1 MPSLDNSS
9 FLDQQL
15 ANLLVRICATEG
27 YPLTAA
33 QQQQLSFLAS
43 YTSQAT
49 RQGIIAAQLPTSL
62 SLLELTVLLKSPVVG
77 GAGDYKPLIIENEHI
92 WLNRYWQYEQQLA
105 QNIVAR
111 LAHKLPLEPAALQTI
126 LNNWFPAADN
136 DLQRLAVERAATLPF
151 LIISGGPGT
160 GKTTTVTR
168 LLCLLI
174 EHFKIDP
181 NRIKLAAPTGK
192 AAMRM
197 QEAIRQT
204 KANLQLAPELAA
216 VIPEQGSTLHRL
228 LGYLPGK
235 VGFRHHAHYP
245 LPADVVIVDEASMID
260 ISLMSYLF
268 AAVRPDA
275 RLILLGDRDQLA
287 SVETGSIFRDL
298 CSTDRELLLDEH
310 IVALEKSWRFDASGG
325 IGQLAK
331 AIRDQQ
337 EQQVVD
343 ILHTAPTGV
352 TWDKNTQLNIGYLRH
367 VWRNYLTGVRA
378 WQQDLSQLPELF
390 AAFNQFRL
398 LTPLR
403 KGSLGTEQLNQKIS
417 QFLWR
422 YLSTRLQQAWFAGR
436 PIMITENDYRQ
447 NLFNGDIGLT
457 LPDVNGQLKVW
468 FPEPKGGFRA
478 FAPVRLPAHETAWAM
493 TIHKSQGSEF
503 EQVLLVMPEDAEA
516 QILGR
521 ELLYTGITRAR
532 SQIDLMGSEQVILAA
547 IRRSLPST
555 SCLRW
560 RIQNLS
566 STQSS
571 QTQSE

>member
-1 MPSLDNSS
+1 MPFIANSS
-9 FLDQQL
+9 FLDQQFAALVVRLCAECAYTLSTTQQKNLELL
-15 ANLLVRICATEG
+15 AC
-27 YPLTAA
+27 
-33 QQQQLSFLAS
+33 
-43 YTSQAT
+43 YTSAAT
-49 RQGIIAAQLPTSL
+49 RQGIIAAPLPDAINASEL
-62 SLLELTVLLKSPVVG
+62 EALLASPVIG
-77 GAGDYKPLIIENEHI
+77 QAHAYAPLIIENGHI

-105 QNIVAR
+105 SNIAQR
-111 LAHKLPLEPAALQTI
+111 LQLKLTTDSTALQAALDH
-126 LNNWFPAADN
+126 WFPTGAHDR
-136 DLQRLAVERAATLPF
+136 QRQAVERAATLPF

-174 EHFKIDP
+174 EHFKINP
-181 NRIKLAAPTGK
+181 QRIKLAAPTGK

-197 QEAIRQT
+197 QEAIRQAKT
-204 KANLQLAPELAA
+204 NLQLPPELAEL
-216 VIPEQGSTLHRL
+216 IPEQGSTLHRL
-228 LGYLPGK
+228 LGYIPGK
-235 VGFRHHAHYP
+235 LGFRHHAHYP

-260 ISLMSYLF
+260 ISLMSHLL

-298 CSTDRELLLDEH
+298 CQFDQDQTNHPLNEH
-310 IVALEKSWRFDASGG
+310 IVVLEKSWRFDASGG

-337 EQQVVD
+337 EAALLN
-343 ILHTAPTGV
+343 ILQSAPAGV
-352 TWDKNTQLNIGYLRH
+352 TWEQTAEISMSYLQQ
-367 VWRNYLTGVRA
+367 VWQAYLAGVQA
-378 WQQDLSQLPELF
+378 WQQEIQQLPALF

-403 KGSLGTEQLNQKIS
+403 KGALGTEQLNQ
-417 QFLWR
+417 Q
-422 YLSTRLQQAWFAGR
+422 LSTLLRRVLPNRFQGVWFAGR

-447 NLFNGDIGLT
+447 QLFNGDIGLS
-457 LPDVNGQLKVW
+457 LADADGQLRVW

-503 EQVLLVMPEDAEA
+503 ERVLLVMPEDADA
-516 QILGR
+516 KILGR
-521 ELLYTGITRAR
+521 ELLYTAITRAR
-532 SQIDLMGSEQVILAA
+532 SQIHLMGKEAVILAA
-547 IRRSLPST
+547 VRRSLPST

-560 RIQNLS
+560 RIA
-566 STQSS
+566 TYA
-571 QTQSE
+571 TEPRP

>member
-1 MPSLDNSS
+1 MLPLDDSS

-15 ANLLVRICATEG
+15 AKLLLRVCAAEG
-27 YPLTAA
+27 YALTEN
-33 QQQQLSFLAS
+33 QQQQLSLLAT

-49 RQGIIAAQLPTSL
+49 RQGIIAAKLPASFTESEL
-62 SLLELTVLLKSPVVG
+62 AALLNSPVVG
-77 GAGDYKPLIIENEHI
+77 NKGEYAPLIIENGHI
-92 WLNRYWQYEQQLA
+92 WFNRYWQYEQHLA
-105 QNIVAR
+105 QNIAER
-111 LAHKLPLEPAALQTI
+111 LKLNSTADQQALQQT
-126 LNNWFPAADN
+126 LDAWFPAGDN
-136 DLQRLAVERAATLPF
+136 DLQKLAVARAATLPF

-174 EHFKIDP
+174 EHFKIEP
-181 NRIKLAAPTGK
+181 QRIKLAAPTGK

-204 KANLQLAPELAA
+204 KINLQLSPELAEL
-216 VIPEQGSTLHRL
+216 IPEQGSTLHRL

-260 ISLMSYLF
+260 ISLMSHLF
-268 AAVRPDA
+268 AAIRPDA

-298 CSTDRELLLDEH
+298 CSFDQQEHPLDQH
-310 IVALEKSWRFDASGG
+310 IVVLEKSWRFDASGG

-337 EQQVVD
+337 EQQIIA
-343 ILHTAPTGV
+343 ILHTTPNGV
-352 TWDKNTQLNIGYLRH
+352 TWDENTQISIEYLRQ
-367 VWRNYLTGVRA
+367 VWRNYLPGVRG
-378 WQQDLSQLPELF
+378 WQQNPSQLPALF

-417 QFLWR
+417 QLLWR
-422 YLSTRLQQAWFAGR
+422 NLSTRFQNSWFAGR

-457 LPDVNGQLKVW
+457 LPEMNGQLRVW
-468 FPEPKGGFRA
+468 FPEPNGGFRA

-503 EQVLLVMPEDAEA
+503 EHVLLLMPEDAEA

-532 SQIDLMGSEQVILAA
+532 SQIDLMGKEAVILAA
-547 IRRSLPST
+547 VRRSLPAT

-560 RIQNLS
+560 RIAEYATDPPAS
-566 STQSS
+566 
-571 QTQSE
+571 

>member
-1 MPSLDNSS
+1 MLSLDNYS

-15 ANLLVRICATEG
+15 AKLLVRLCAQCSF
-27 YPLTAA
+27 PLTE
-33 QQQQLSFLAS
+33 QQKKNLELLTC
-43 YTSQAT
+43 YTSAST
-49 RQGIIAAQLPTSL
+49 RQGVVAARLPTVISTSEL
-62 SLLELTVLLKSPVVG
+62 ADLLASPVLG
-77 GAGDYKPLIIENEHI
+77 QAHDYTPLVIENGYI
-92 WLNRYWQYEQQLA
+92 WLNRYWQYEQHLA
-105 QNIVAR
+105 ENIAAR
-111 LAHKLPLEPAALQTI
+111 LNLSLTLDPIALQTT
-126 LNNWFPAADN
+126 LDAWFPADPT
-136 DLQRLAVERAATLPF
+136 DLQRQAVEQAASLPF

-181 NRIKLAAPTGK
+181 QRIKLAAPTGK

-197 QEAIRQT
+197 QEAIRQA
-204 KANLQLAPELAA
+204 KVNLQIPTELADL
-216 VIPEQGSTLHRL
+216 IPEQGSTLHRL
-228 LGYLPGK
+228 LGYIPGK
-235 VGFRHHAHYP
+235 VGFRHHVHYP

-260 ISLMSYLF
+260 ISLMSHLF
-268 AAVRPDA
+268 DAVRPDA

-298 CSTDRELLLDEH
+298 CSAEHHHQLDKH
-310 IVALEKSWRFDASGG
+310 IVVLEKSWRFDASGG

-331 AIRDQQ
+331 AVRDQHE
-337 EQQVVD
+337 EQ
-343 ILHTAPTGV
+343 ILELLHESPSGV
-352 TWDKNTQLNIGYLRH
+352 TWDPSPHISPWYLQR
-367 VWRNYLTGVRA
+367 VWQDYLVGVKT
-378 WQQDLSQLPELF
+378 WNQDPSQLPALF

-403 KGSLGTEQLNQKIS
+403 KGSLGTDQLNQRIS
-417 QFLWR
+417 YSLRKALPNRFQG
-422 YLSTRLQQAWFAGR
+422 AWFAGR
-436 PIMITENDYRQ
+436 PVMITENDYRQ

-457 LPDVNGQLKVW
+457 LVDANSQLRVW
-468 FPEPKGGFRA
+468 FPESNGGFRA

-503 EQVLLVMPEDAEA
+503 EQVLLVLPEDAET

-532 SQIDLMGSEQVILAA
+532 RQIDLMGQETVILAA
-547 IRRSLPST
+547 VRRSLAAT

-560 RIQNLS
+560 RIQHLIE
-566 STQSS
+566 ST
-571 QTQSE
+571 

>member
-1 MPSLDNSS
+1 MDHYS
-9 FLDQQL
+9 FLDRQF
-15 ANLLVRICATEG
+15 ADLLVRLCAECG
-27 YPLTAA
+27 YALSAT
-33 QQQQLSFLAS
+33 QQEKLELLAC
-43 YTSQAT
+43 YTSSAT
-49 RQGIIAAQLPTSL
+49 RQGIIASRLPNFISASEL
-62 SLLELTVLLKSPVVG
+62 EALLATPVIG
-77 GAGDYKPLIIENEHI
+77 QAHAYTPLIIENDHI

-105 QNIVAR
+105 ANIAQR
-111 LAHKLPLEPAALQTI
+111 LQLQLDTEPNALQTT
-126 LNNWFPAADN
+126 LDTWFSTDTN
-136 DLQRLAVERAATLPF
+136 DRQRQAVERAATLPF

-174 EHFKIDP
+174 EHFNINP
-181 NRIKLAAPTGK
+181 QRIKLAAPTGK

-197 QEAIRQT
+197 QEAIRQA
-204 KANLQLAPELAA
+204 KMNLQLPTELSEL
-216 VIPEQGSTLHRL
+216 IPEQGSTLHRL
-228 LGYLPGK
+228 LGYIPGK

-260 ISLMSYLF
+260 ISLMSHLF

-298 CSTDRELLLDEH
+298 CSVDTNPYSLNEH
-310 IVALEKSWRFDASGG
+310 IVVLEKSWRFDASGG

-331 AIRDQQ
+331 AVRDQQ
-337 EQQVVD
+337 EQT
-343 ILHTAPTGV
+343 ILDLLHLAPTGV
-352 TWDKNTQLNIGYLRH
+352 TWDSSPQISEQYLHH
-367 VWRNYLTGVRA
+367 VWRAYLKQVKA

-390 AAFNQFRL
+390 TAFNQFRL

-403 KGSLGTEQLNQKIS
+403 KGSLGTEQLNHRIS
-417 QFLWR
+417 NLLRRVLPNRFQG
-422 YLSTRLQQAWFAGR
+422 AWFAGR
-436 PIMITENDYRQ
+436 PVMITENDYRQ
-447 NLFNGDIGLT
+447 NLFNGDIGLS
-457 LPDVNGQLKVW
+457 LPDANGQLRVW
-468 FPEPKGGFRA
+468 FPEPNGGFRA

-503 EQVLLVMPEDAEA
+503 EQVLLVLPEDAEA

-532 SQIDLMGSEQVILAA
+532 TQIDLMGKETVILAA
-547 IRRSLPST
+547 VRRSLPAT

-560 RIQNLS
+560 RIREYAE
-566 STQSS
+566 S
-571 QTQSE
+571 QAS

>member
-1 MPSLDNSS
+1 MLPLDNSS

-15 ANLLVRICATEG
+15 AKLLLRICAAEG
-27 YPLTAA
+27 YALTEP
-33 QQQQLSFLAS
+33 QQQQLSWLAA

-49 RQGIIAAQLPTSL
+49 RRGIIAAKLPTSVNTE
-62 SLLELTVLLKSPVVG
+62 ELAVLLNSPVVG
-77 GAGDYKPLIIENEHI
+77 SEGEYTPLIIENGHI
-92 WLNRYWQYEQQLA
+92 WLNRYWQYEQHLA
-105 QNIVAR
+105 KNINER
-111 LAHKLPLEPAALQTI
+111 LNLHIATDPYSLQRT
-126 LNNWFPAADN
+126 LNAWFPAGDN
-136 DLQRLAVERAATLPF
+136 DQQKLAVERAATQPF

-181 NRIKLAAPTGK
+181 QRIKLAAPTGK

-204 KANLQLAPELAA
+204 KINLQLAPELAEL
-216 VIPEQGSTLHRL
+216 IPEQGSTLHRL

-260 ISLMSYLF
+260 ISLMSHLF

-298 CSTDRELLLDEH
+298 CANDTPQQLDEH
-310 IVALEKSWRFDASGG
+310 IVVLEKSWRFDASGG

-337 EQQVVD
+337 EQQ
-343 ILHTAPTGV
+343 IIYLLHTAPDGV
-352 TWDKNTQLNIGYLRH
+352 TWDENTQISIEYLRH
-367 VWRNYLTGVRA
+367 VWRNYLQGVRN
-378 WQQDLSQLPELF
+378 WQQDLTQLDELF

-417 QFLWR
+417 QFLSR
-422 YLSTRLQQAWFAGR
+422 YLSIRFQNAWFTGR
-436 PIMITENDYRQ
+436 PVMITENDYRQ

-457 LPDVNGQLKVW
+457 LPEANGQLRVW
-468 FPEPKGGFRA
+468 FPAPNGGFRA

-503 EQVLLVMPEDAEA
+503 EQVLLVLPEDTEA

-532 SQIDLMGSEQVILAA
+532 RQIDLMGKEAVILTAV
-547 IRRSLPST
+547 RRTLPAT

-560 RIQNLS
+560 RINQLAS
-566 STQSS
+566 AQSS
-571 QTQSE
+571 QT

>member
-1 MPSLDNSS
+1 MFPLDNSS

-15 ANLLVRICATEG
+15 AKLLLRICAAEG
-27 YPLTAA
+27 YVLTEP
-33 QQQQLSFLAS
+33 QQQQLSWLAA

-49 RQGIIAAQLPTSL
+49 RRGIIAAK
-62 SLLELTVLLKSPVVG
+62 LTVSVDTEKLAVLLNSPVVG
-77 GAGDYKPLIIENEHI
+77 SAGEYTPLIIENGHI
-92 WLNRYWQYEQQLA
+92 WLNRYWQYEQHLA
-105 QNIVAR
+105 KNISAR
-111 LAHKLPLEPAALQTI
+111 LKLKAVAAQQTLQQT
-126 LNNWFPAADN
+126 LNAWFPASDN
-136 DLQRLAVERAATLPF
+136 DLQKLAVERAASQPF

-181 NRIKLAAPTGK
+181 QRIKLAAPTGK

-204 KANLQLAPELAA
+204 KLNLQLAPELADL
-216 VIPEQGSTLHRL
+216 IPEQGSTLHRL

-260 ISLMSYLF
+260 ISLMAHLF

-298 CSTDRELLLDEH
+298 CAKDTPQQLDEH
-310 IVALEKSWRFDASGG
+310 IVVLEKSWRFDASGG
-325 IGQLAK
+325 IGLLAK

-337 EQQVVD
+337 EQQIID
-343 ILHTAPTGV
+343 LLHTAPNGV
-352 TWDKNTQLNIGYLRH
+352 TWDENTQISIEYLRH
-367 VWRNYLTGVRA
+367 VWRNYLQGVRN
-378 WQQDLSQLPELF
+378 WQQDLTQLAELF
-390 AAFNQFRL
+390 AAFDQFRL

-422 YLSTRLQQAWFAGR
+422 SLSTRLQNSWFAGR

-457 LPDVNGQLKVW
+457 LPEANGQLRVW
-468 FPEPKGGFRA
+468 FPEPNGGFRA

-503 EQVLLVMPEDAEA
+503 EQVLLVLPEDAEA

-532 SQIDLMGSEQVILAA
+532 RQIDLMGKEAVILTAV
-547 IRRSLPST
+547 RRTLPAT

-560 RIQNLS
+560 RISQLAS
-566 STQSS
+566 AQSS
-571 QTQSE
+571 QT

>member
-1 MPSLDNSS
+1 MPPLDNSS

-15 ANLLVRICATEG
+15 AALLLRLCVNEH
-27 YPLTAA
+27 YSLSEP
-33 QQQQLSFLAS
+33 QQQQLAELVA

-49 RQGIIAAQLPTSL
+49 RQGLIAAKLPANLPPS
-62 SLLELTVLLKSPVVG
+62 ELAELLKSPVIG
-77 GAGDYKPLIIENEHI
+77 HAGEYAPLIIENNHL
-92 WLNRYWQYEQQLA
+92 WLNRYWQYEHHLA
-105 QNIVAR
+105 LNILKR
-111 LAHKLPLEPAALQTI
+111 LRLNLTLDQTALQTA
-126 LNNWFPAADN
+126 LNTWFPASTSDQ
-136 DLQRLAVERAATLPF
+136 QRQAVEHAASLPF

-174 EHFKIDP
+174 EHFKIHP
-181 NRIKLAAPTGK
+181 QRIKLAAPTGK

-197 QEAIRQT
+197 QEAIQQAKT
-204 KANLQLAPELAA
+204 HLQLTPELAEL
-216 VIPEQGSTLHRL
+216 IPEQGSTLHRL
-228 LGYLPGK
+228 LGYIPGK
-235 VGFRHHAHYP
+235 VGFRHHADYP

-260 ISLMSYLF
+260 ISLMSHLF

-298 CSTDRELLLDEH
+298 CRFDQSAHPLNQH
-310 IVALEKSWRFDASGG
+310 IVVLEKSWRFDANGG

-331 AIRDQQ
+331 AVRDQQ
-337 EQQVVD
+337 EQAISE
-343 ILHTAPTGV
+343 ILHLAPQGV
-352 TWDKNTQLNIGYLRH
+352 DWHQNPAISSAYFQQVWQAYLA
-367 VWRNYLTGVRA
+367 GVRA
-378 WQQDLSQLPELF
+378 WQQDQQQLPALF

-403 KGSLGTEQLNQKIS
+403 KGSLGTEQLNQ
-417 QFLWR
+417 Q
-422 YLSTRLQQAWFAGR
+422 LSLLLRRVLPNRFQGAWFTGR

-447 NLFNGDIGLT
+447 QLFNGDIGLS
-457 LPDVNGQLKVW
+457 LADANGQIRVW
-468 FPEPKGGFRA
+468 FPESNGGFRA

-503 EQVLLVMPEDAEA
+503 EQVLLVLPEDAEA
-516 QILGR
+516 KILGR

-532 SQIDLMGSEQVILAA
+532 RQIDLMGKEAVILAA
-547 IRRSLPST
+547 VRRSLPTT

-560 RIQNLS
+560 RIAEYAAQLA
-566 STQSS
+566 TR
-571 QTQSE
+571 

>member
-1 MPSLDNSS
+1 MPPLDNSS
-9 FLDQQL
+9 FLDQQF
-15 ANLLVRICATEG
+15 AALLLRICANEH
-27 YPLTAA
+27 YALSEP
-33 QQQQLSFLAS
+33 QQQQLAWLAA

-49 RQGIIAAQLPTSL
+49 RQGIIAAKLPSMNTT
-62 SLLELTVLLKSPVVG
+62 ELTVLLNSPAIG
-77 GAGDYKPLIIENEHI
+77 HAGDYAPLIIENDHI
-92 WLNRYWQYEQQLA
+92 WLNRYWQYEQHLA
-105 QNIVAR
+105 QNIVER
-111 LAHKLPLEPAALQTI
+111 LKIKLTLEQTALQNT
-126 LNNWFPAADN
+126 LNTWFPASGN
-136 DLQRLAVERAATLPF
+136 DLQKQAVERAASLPF

-174 EHFKIDP
+174 EHFKIHP
-181 NRIKLAAPTGK
+181 QRIKLAAPTGK

-197 QEAIRQT
+197 QEAIRQAKT
-204 KANLQLAPELAA
+204 NLQLAPELAEL
-216 VIPEQGSTLHRL
+216 IPEQGSTLHRL
-228 LGYLPGK
+228 LGYIPGK
-235 VGFRHHAHYP
+235 VGFRHHTHYP

-260 ISLMSYLF
+260 ISLMSHLF

-298 CSTDRELLLDEH
+298 CASDQSAHPLNEH
-310 IVALEKSWRFDASGG
+310 IVVLEKSWRFDASGG

-331 AIRDQQ
+331 AVRDQQ
-337 EQQVVD
+337 EQTILD
-343 ILHTAPTGV
+343 ILQLAPKGV
-352 TWDKNTQLNIGYLRH
+352 TWDQSTQISTTYFQQ
-367 VWRNYLTGVRA
+367 VWRAYLVGVQA
-378 WQQDLSQLPELF
+378 WQQDIQQLPALF

-403 KGSLGTEQLNQKIS
+403 KGSLGTEQLNQ
-417 QFLWR
+417 Q
-422 YLSTRLQQAWFAGR
+422 LSTLLRRSLPNRFQGAWFAGR

-457 LPDVNGQLKVW
+457 LPETTGQLRVW
-468 FPEPKGGFRA
+468 FPEPNGGFRA

-503 EQVLLVMPEDAEA
+503 ENVLLVMPEDAEA
-516 QILGR
+516 KILGR

-532 SQIDLMGSEQVILAA
+532 SQLDLMGKETVILAA
-547 IRRSLPST
+547 VRRSLPAT

-560 RIQNLS
+560 RIAAYAGCLS
-566 STQSS
+566 SS
-571 QTQSE
+571 